1 MSQLLWIGSS
11 QHTDFLRDKLASQSR
26 MLLAEGVVLA
36 IHERALGGYTF
47 FGLDV
52 PTDLQGIPLG
62 EGTVF
67 SLRYNVAQIL
77 SELIT
82 LRFEKQLLQ
91 DLIKTHCYYFTR
103 QERSLILEK
112 ALGFLAESYP
122 QRRRNAVL
130 QLILDYLKTER
141 LLNLEGFIRFR
152 LGSYLEEL
160 HEAVEKAVDE
170 YLMEKEYDD
179 FIRLLKYFVE
189 VQEPK
194 IDSVNVLIQPNGF
207 FQLYDSCDNI
217 IKSDYLESFVADLA
231 EHELSW
237 EDLLMSILITL
248 APRHIVL
255 HLPEP
260 GDMMNTVHTIETV
273 FERRVSICCG
283 CAKCA
288 GHKKHHK
295 KP

>member
-170 YLMEKEYDD
+170 YLMEKEY
-179 FIRLLKYFVE
+179 
-189 VQEPK
+189 
-194 IDSVNVLIQPNGF
+194 
-207 FQLYDSCDNI
+207 
-217 IKSDYLESFVADLA
+217 
-231 EHELSW
+231 
-237 EDLLMSILITL
+237 
-248 APRHIVL
+248 
-255 HLPEP
+255 
-260 GDMMNTVHTIETV
+260 
-273 FERRVSICCG
+273 
-283 CAKCA
+283 
-288 GHKKHHK
+288 
-295 KP
+295 